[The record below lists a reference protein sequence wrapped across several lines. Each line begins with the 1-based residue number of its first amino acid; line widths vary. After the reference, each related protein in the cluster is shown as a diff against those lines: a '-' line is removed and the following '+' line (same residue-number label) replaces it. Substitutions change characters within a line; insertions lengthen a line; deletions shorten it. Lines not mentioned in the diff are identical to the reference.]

1 MTLGKRRATAVANL
15 RAASRKSTLNLDAAA
30 FVKALRGE
38 SDRGAILLG
47 ATMVDD
53 RLWHELGK
61 LGKSSGAPPDSFKKR
76 MDQSFASRIEL
87 AREVN
92 LIVHA
97 TADLMDVVREM
108 RNACA
113 HGRDKLTFRIR
124 VIVEALDCLLAHDD
138 SASLRKFTPA
148 VRRDV
153 FIVVC
158 GALAATISGG
168 ISPNSLA
175 SIEPIVTS
183 VTGSVPKWVQRG

>member
-1 MTLGKRRATAVANL
+1 VTFGKRRATAVANL
-15 RAASRKSTLNLDAAA
+15 RAASRKSTLDLDAAA

-61 LGKSSGAPPDSFKKR
+61 LGNSSGAPPNGFKKR

-92 LIVHA
+92 LVATA
-97 TADLMDVVREM
+97 TADLIDVVREM

-113 HGRDKLTFRIR
+113 HGRDKLTFRSR
-124 VIVEALDCLLAHDD
+124 VIVEALDCLLAHD

-175 SIEPIVTS
+175 SIEPILTS
-183 VTGSVPKWVQRG
+183 VTGSVPKWVQRR